1 MRGDWEG
8 QPEIGRHD
16 TVFRYSFSSGNWQTI
31 LISFCSA
38 IGLPELGTLSV
49 AIECES
55 WIFALHA
62 HVHMVIARH
71 AGDSLGNPKPV
82 AKQSRLGRMLLSAS
96 KMNRPT
102 SPRPSISRTADVVAA
117 SKEETLIKVIDA
129 TFPRRWR
136 IS

>member
-1 MRGDWEG
+1 MWPDSSRRSSRPVQGDWEG

-16 TVFRYSFSSGNWQTI
+16 TVFRYSFSSENWQTI

-71 AGDSLGNPKPV
+71 AGDGLGNPNQSLTV
-82 AKQSRLGRMLLSAS
+82 AAW
-96 KMNRPT
+96 P
-102 SPRPSISRTADVVAA
+102 DVVVRIENEQADITAA
-117 SKEETLIKVIDA
+117 QQLPDRRCRRCIERRSID
-129 TFPRRWR
+129 
-136 IS
+136 